1 MKEGS
6 LLIPFVSSFHP
17 LHNTIHSVLMT
28 IFHNTTSYLFLAR
41 LCVLDE
47 SRDSFGCFVRICRGD
62 SNRIL
67 LASSPFPQPFQP
79 VSNRSNPLCNRCTTP
94 PTPSSSTL
102 PPIPY
107 APSLTSTS
115 LNSLSETWHPMTRFV
130 PPLMLRFNTA
140 TNGNS
145 PITCMFTMPLK
156 PTFKGCTTPTTLCT
170 SCRFL
175 TVHRTRCRVLCST
188 HFGRLARTGCRV
200 NGRGICLCR

>member
-6 LLIPFVSSFHP
+6 ILIPFVSSFHP
-17 LHNTIHSVLMT
+17 LHNTIHSVLRT
-28 IFHNTTSYLFLAR
+28 IFHNTTSYFFFWLGCAFLTSR
-41 LCVLDE
+41 EIHLVVLVVIVVV
-47 SRDSFGCFVRICRGD
+47 FRIGYCLRHPP
-62 SNRIL
+62 
-67 LASSPFPQPFQP
+67 SPT

-145 PITCMFTMPLK
+145 PITCMFTMPPK

-175 TVHRTRCRVLCST
+175 TVHRTRCRVLYST
-188 HFGRLARTGCRV
+188 HCGRLARMECRV